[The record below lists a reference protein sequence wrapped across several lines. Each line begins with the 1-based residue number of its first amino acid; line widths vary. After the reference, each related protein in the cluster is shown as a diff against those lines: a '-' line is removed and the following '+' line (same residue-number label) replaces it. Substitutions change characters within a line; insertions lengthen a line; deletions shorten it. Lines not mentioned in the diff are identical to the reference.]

1 MFLGILVL
9 ITALTISAVAIY
21 YSVAGL
27 VAIFAAASIP
37 IMIMGGALEVGKLV
51 TAVWLHRYWRE
62 APFFLKT
69 YLSVAVVV
77 LMFITSMGIFGFL
90 SKAHIEQTANAQ
102 EGVAQIERLELDIER
117 QRAIIARA
125 EERILDIESK
135 GSNNDAGIQQQID
148 TEQQRIDSAYTRIQP
163 AIDEQLLVVTKAEQD
178 LTSRVQPLLSQAANI
193 ETTLSNL
200 STALAN
206 NEVRIAQGIV
216 GVKQDGALGPNT
228 SANIQLYRET
238 EEAKR
243 RELLIQVDQ
252 IRTAPQPV
260 VENARLEI
268 VRLRSIAEQQIAD
281 SDRLISRLRTQLGT
295 EDITLT
301 DKAVEEQQTKIVE
314 ANNIIDTFT
323 QNKYTLQT
331 EYRKLEAE
339 VGPVKYLAEFI
350 YGKTADQDLLES
362 AVKWVIIVIIFVFDP
377 LAVLLLIASQYT
389 FEFRRAENKRNNIE
403 RLDIDGPTGELNNE
417 IPNGSNIEQSVP
429 LDEFNAAGREITV
442 DAEARKYIDNST
454 DVNKIISTG
463 GLVGTTDLGRQSA
476 TGVTDLHFHLTPDQ
490 QERADRYNELDSN
503 ENIKN
508 SKQLWKEENPD
519 LTIKE
524 QKDLYIHGK
533 IEELPWEGYK
543 QNQEQSEKSIWST
556 MQKKE

>member
-403 RLDIDGPTGELNNE
+403 RLDIDGPTRELNNE

-429 LDEFNAAGREITV
+429 LDEFNATGREITV
-442 DAEARKYIDNST
+442 DAEARKYIDNNT

>member
-1 MFLGILVL
+1 MFLGMLVL

-429 LDEFNAAGREITV
+429 LDEFNATGREITV
-442 DAEARKYIDNST
+442 DAEARKYIDNNT

>member
-429 LDEFNAAGREITV
+429 LDEFNATGREITV
-442 DAEARKYIDNST
+442 DAEARKYIDNNT